1 MPTISLITI
10 CFNNLPELINTCK
23 SVDQQNLPPFEHVVI
38 DGSTQDEIQRFLNH
52 HPQPP
57 YRKWLCE
64 PDQGIS
70 DAFNKG
76 LRLSTGD
83 WIGILNS
90 GDELND
96 EEAYERLY
104 GLLSTNPP
112 FKWLHGKQL
121 TFRGGHW
128 VAVGKPF
135 VKSKIYK
142 GMRGVFHSTMYLKKE
157 LYEVHGGYDLN
168 CKYAMDYD
176 LLCRIC
182 DEPHYFLDS
191 VLVKFNP
198 HGISSRN
205 YEIALWEASR
215 IYRKYFGTSCV
226 HLAWM
231 FRLILLNRLLNT
243 KLGKALYRL
252 KLFFRL
258 ENK

>member
-10 CFNNLPELINTCK
+10 CFNNLPELLSTCN
-23 SVDQQNLPPFEHVVI
+23 SVDKQSLPPYEHIVI
-38 DGSTQDEIQRFLNH
+38 DGSTQENIESYLNNQ
-52 HPQPP
+52 PQPP

-76 LRLSTGD
+76 LRLSKGD

-90 GDELND
+90 GDELHD
-96 EEAYERLY
+96 AEAYKRLY
-104 GLLSTNPP
+104 EFLNTNPA
-112 FKWLHGKQL
+112 FTWIHAKQL

-135 VKSKIYK
+135 VKAKIYK
-142 GMRGVFHSTMYLKKE
+142 GMRGVFHSTMYLKRE
-157 LYEVHGGYDLN
+157 LYQIHGGYDLN

-182 DEPHYFLDS
+182 DEPHYFIDS

-198 HGISSRN
+198 QGISSTN
-205 YEIALWEASR
+205 YESALWEASS
-215 IYRKYFGTSCV
+215 IYRKYFGPSWI

-231 FRLILLNRLLNT
+231 YRLIFLNRFLNT
-243 KLGKALYRL
+243 KIGKALYRL
-252 KLFFRL
+252 KLMLRL